1 VDLHA
6 AWLFEETLAFSIKCL
21 LILSFRF
28 FCLGLFTGNSMTVY
42 FIGAGPGDPDLMTIK
57 GMKALQ
63 ACSVV
68 LYAGSLIPR
77 EVIASIEDKAEAI
90 YDTASMNLDETTAV
104 IKKAA
109 KEGKDVARLQSGD
122 PALYGA
128 IGEQIRRIEM
138 LGIDYQVIPG
148 VSAVAASA
156 ALLGK
161 ELTLSGVSQTV
172 IMTRY
177 EGKTPFPERERL
189 PALAQSGA
197 TLAIHLGV
205 TKIHK
210 IVEELMPHYGEDC
223 PVAVC
228 YRVGWPDQ
236 DYVVGT
242 LTDIVAKVRAK
253 KFTLTSL
260 ILVGRVLDT
269 DDFNDSYLYDKNQPN
284 LFRKKQRSSRQ
295 SNVHSKSSSLNETKD

>member
-1 VDLHA
+1 
-6 AWLFEETLAFSIKCL
+6 
-21 LILSFRF
+21 
-28 FCLGLFTGNSMTVY
+28 MTVY

-63 ACSVV
+63 CCPVV

-77 EVIASIEDKAEAI
+77 EVLCSVETTAEAI
-90 YDTASMNLDETTAV
+90 YNSASMNLDETTA
-104 IKKAA
+104 IIANA
-109 KEGKDVARLQSGD
+109 HKEGKDVARLQCGD

-128 IGEQIRRIEM
+128 IGEQIRR
-138 LGIDYQVIPG
+138 LDALNIDYQVIPG

-156 ALLGK
+156 ALLRK

-210 IVEELMPHYGEDC
+210 IVEELLPHYGADC

-228 YRVGWPDQ
+228 YRASWPDQ

-242 LTDIVAKVRAK
+242 LADIVDKVREK

-260 ILVGRVLDT
+260 ILVGHVLNT
-269 DDFNDSYLYDKNQPN
+269 NEFNDSYLYDKNQPN
-284 LFRKKQRSSRQ
+284 LFRKKQKTQRQPLTKQ
-295 SNVHSKSSSLNETKD
+295 SNHQD